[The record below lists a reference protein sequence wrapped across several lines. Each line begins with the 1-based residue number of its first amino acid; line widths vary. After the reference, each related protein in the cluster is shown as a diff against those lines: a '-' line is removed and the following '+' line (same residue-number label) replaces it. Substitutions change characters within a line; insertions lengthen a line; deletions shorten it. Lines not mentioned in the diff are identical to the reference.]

1 MAKANAS
8 YETMFIVDLRLGD
21 EAVKGLVEKFTSMIA
36 ANGEILETSEETG
49 KWGKKTFAYPID
61 DAKEGYYVLISFKAP
76 ANFIAELERVFH
88 ITEGIMRAV
97 TVKTEK

>member
-21 EAVKGLVEKFTSMIA
+21 DAVKALVEKFTSMIA
-36 ANGEILETSEETG
+36 ANGEITKTDE
-49 KWGKKTFAYPID
+49 WGKRRFAYPID
-61 DAKEGYYVLISFKAP
+61 DANEGYYVLVNFTAP

-97 TVKTEK
+97 TVKAAE